1 MENLTSYV
9 LLGIFAVAVAVLF
22 VRVVKYRSWS
32 GALLGAAVNRTE
44 GHALAASSLHMPVEV
59 RVHALSSPTPYR
71 AVGLELVE
79 KVALRYRVMPVT
91 LSAEQARHLAQLLLQ
106 AADTP
111 PNNSSKPTP
120 LRGAA

>member
-1 MENLTSYV
+1 MENIASYV
-9 LLGIFAVAVAVLF
+9 LLGIVGIVAVVL
-22 VRVVKYRSWS
+22 VARLVKYRSWS

-44 GHALAASSLHMPVEV
+44 GHALAASSLHMPVEI
-59 RVHALSSPTPYR
+59 RVHALSSTTPYR

-79 KVALRYRVMPVT
+79 KVALRYLVMPVT
-91 LSAEQARHLAQLLLQ
+91 LSPEQARHLAQLLLQ

>member
-1 MENLTSYV
+1 MEDLASYV
-9 LLGIFAVAVAVLF
+9 LLGIVGIAVAVLL
-22 VRVVKYRSWS
+22 VRLVKYRSWS
-32 GALLGAAVNRTE
+32 GMLLGAAVRRTE

-59 RVHALSSPTPYR
+59 RVHALSSTTPYR

-91 LSAEQARHLAQLLLQ
+91 LSPEQARHLAQLLLQ

>member
-1 MENLTSYV
+1 MENIASYV
-9 LLGIFAVAVAVLF
+9 LLGIIGVVVAVLS
-22 VRVVKYRSWS
+22 VRLAKYRSWS

-59 RVHALSSPTPYR
+59 RVHSLTSATPYR

-79 KVALRYRVMPVT
+79 KIALRYRVMPVT
-91 LSAEQARHLAQLLLQ
+91 LSPEQARHLAELLLQ
-106 AADTP
+106 AADAP